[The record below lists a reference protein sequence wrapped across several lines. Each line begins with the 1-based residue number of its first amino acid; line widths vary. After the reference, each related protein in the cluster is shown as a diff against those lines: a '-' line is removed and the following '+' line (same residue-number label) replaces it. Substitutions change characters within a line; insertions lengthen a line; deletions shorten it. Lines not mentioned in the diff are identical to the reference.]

1 MPFIH
6 PFRYMYFRCAFLVCM
21 TSWML
26 TPQVSSQQLMHTLGN
41 HKVELEGEK
50 MRPGRA
56 FKVANQECPL
66 AGPHFAK
73 ARKMRIWN
81 AVLLQVGIVEIVVGV
96 LAIEQDQ
103 LAFGIAAAAA
113 GGIVEGIL
121 SNRNERIQWEV
132 EEGARSFNQCHFM
145 R

>member
-1 MPFIH
+1 
-6 PFRYMYFRCAFLVCM
+6 M

-26 TPQVSSQQLMHTLGN
+26 MPQVSSQQLMHTLGN

-56 FKVANQECPL
+56 FKIANQECPL

-96 LAIEQDQ
+96 LAIERDQ
-103 LAFGIAAAAA
+103 LAFGIASAAA

-121 SNRNERIQWEV
+121 SNRNERIQREV
-132 EEGARSFNQCHFM
+132 EEGARAFNQCHFM

>member
-6 PFRYMYFRCAFLVCM
+6 PFRYRHFRCAFFVYM

-26 TPQVSSQQLMHTLGN
+26 MPQVSSQQLMHTLGN

-56 FKVANQECPL
+56 FKIANQECPL

-96 LAIEQDQ
+96 LAIERDQ
-103 LAFGIAAAAA
+103 LAFGIASAAA
-113 GGIVEGIL
+113 GGTVEGIL
-121 SNRNERIQWEV
+121 SNRNDRIQREV
-132 EEGARSFNQCHFM
+132 EEGARAFNQCHFM